1 MNGKYIQ
8 TKFDKRI
15 LKELEDFK
23 TSVQY
28 QIERLK
34 ERILDESSRT
44 FEEVAFVEGSQE
56 PSDIQ
61 NDLII

>member
-1 MNGKYIQ
+1 MKHIQ

-28 QIERLK
+28 QIDRLR
-34 ERILDESSRT
+34 ERISDESSRT
-44 FEEVAFVEGSQE
+44 FEEILFVEGSQE
-56 PSDIQ
+56 PSDIH

>member
-1 MNGKYIQ
+1 MKHIQ

-28 QIERLK
+28 QIDRLR

-44 FEEVAFVEGSQE
+44 FEEILFVEGSQE
-56 PSDIQ
+56 PSDIH

>member
-1 MNGKYIQ
+1 MEYIQ
-8 TKFDKRI
+8 KKFDKRI

-28 QIERLK
+28 QIDRLR

-44 FEEVAFVEGSQE
+44 FEEISFVEGSQE
-56 PSDIQ
+56 PSDIH